1 MKCVIVYIMV
11 SHKVKRVFDAEL
23 NWHLVTCPGG
33 AFNFSIDHFFD
44 DFVQW
49 RADFVWKQIEIYQL
63 GFFYQAQGN
72 YTLFEN
78 LQHNGSSPGKK
89 AIMGITKPG
98 LYLKHGHVRSP
109 ECHLENIDENMK
121 MITKHYSHLFLS
133 GEKHIWDNMDM
144 HVRIST
150 ATSLNVREELRL
162 YIDLNDV
169 QGYWAKFS
177 FVRFN
182 CSSVVA
188 EPLGFPYLYLDLE
201 RERYC
206 KAKKIEYSEWEKAIE
221 HEGFTTYY
229 PVKFSTCMCNTTA
242 TYFDNPPKAS
252 KVALV
257 LNNVSAYYRNFAMP
271 QTQIVLKNDESIY
284 VTLRFTK
291 LASNFPHSYTS
302 MDTNV
307 SVLLPSNQT
316 EILIPITVLPFC
328 KKETWFSQPCEFIIN
343 PRNPSSAKNLN
354 ISIQM
359 LPAPHLNSTGHFFN
373 LFPLCGDTQ
382 RLEHCLNEFVTWQQ
396 AFDMCTDMNMSL
408 PAAYSQRDMKE
419 MQKVIDIYQRNL
431 SCGKLGNIDV
441 LYNTIGIYIGINF
454 NVSI

>member
-1 MKCVIVYIMV
+1 MTISPDNIWDLSLKNFSFVNNPSTEYVVIAYYYYPQFSFMKGELLFSKTDCAGLHMSQSPIACGTQDVTSSPFEFFVKDFFYRVVRRNMKCVIVYIMV

-121 MITKHYSHLFLS
+121 MMTKHYSHLFLS

-221 HEGFTTYY
+221 HEGFTTHY
-229 PVKFSTCMCNTTA
+229 PVKF
-242 TYFDNPPKAS
+242 
-252 KVALV
+252 
-257 LNNVSAYYRNFAMP
+257 
-271 QTQIVLKNDESIY
+271 
-284 VTLRFTK
+284 
-291 LASNFPHSYTS
+291 
-302 MDTNV
+302 
-307 SVLLPSNQT
+307 
-316 EILIPITVLPFC
+316 
-328 KKETWFSQPCEFIIN
+328 
-343 PRNPSSAKNLN
+343 
-354 ISIQM
+354 
-359 LPAPHLNSTGHFFN
+359 
-373 LFPLCGDTQ
+373 
-382 RLEHCLNEFVTWQQ
+382 
-396 AFDMCTDMNMSL
+396 
-408 PAAYSQRDMKE
+408 
-419 MQKVIDIYQRNL
+419 
-431 SCGKLGNIDV
+431 
-441 LYNTIGIYIGINF
+441 
-454 NVSI
+454 